1 MVSELFV
8 YVSGTCST
16 ESGDGF
22 LFGGVLNKAKRS
34 EYGVKSFI
42 AKLVLFDICF
52 GGRGLSIDV
61 LGAQVV
67 GID

>member
-1 MVSELFV
+1 MVSKLLV

-22 LFGGVLNKAKRS
+22 LFGGVLNKAERS
-34 EYGVKSFI
+34 EYGVKSCV
-42 AKLVLFDICF
+42 AKLVLFDIGF
-52 GGRGLSIDV
+52 GGGGLSIDV
-61 LGAQVV
+61 FGEQVT